1 MGPGRRAEN
10 TGMIRDPGPDP
21 VPSGA
26 DLAPPAP
33 VEINIAYGTEK
44 AKWLQ
49 AALREFEKTPA
60 GARSHINLIGM
71 GSVEGAHAILAG
83 EKPTPIHVWSPAS
96 SAYREVFVHEWSVR
110 HGGSPIG
117 RAQDLALT
125 PMVFVLWEKRYD
137 EFVRRYKTVTFRTIG
152 EAMAE
157 PGGWGSI
164 AGKPEWGLFK
174 FGHAHP
180 NQSNSGMLA
189 LVLMAYEFAGKHRDL
204 TLADVTR
211 PEFQEWFRS
220 FERALTRHGGKLTHS
235 TGTLMQEMVKR
246 GPSQYDGLLVYEN
259 LAVEY
264 MTLARE
270 HWGDDGVLRV
280 VYPDPNIWND
290 HPYYILDVPWSGPA
304 QRKAAG
310 EFLAFL
316 MTEPIQRLAVADGFR
331 PGNASVSPHYPG
343 SPLSENERHG
353 VRIDAAL
360 RLCDPPK
367 ADVLNALLSSFQRL
381 EP

>member
-1 MGPGRRAEN
+1 MGRGRTAEN
-10 TGMIRDPGPDP
+10 SGLIRDPGPDP
-21 VPSGA
+21 VPGA
-26 DLAPPAP
+26 GLAPPAP

-49 AALREFEKTPA
+49 AALREFEKTPS
-60 GARSHINLIGM
+60 GGRSRINLIGM
-71 GSVEGAHAILAG
+71 GSVEGALAILAG

-96 SAYREVFVHEWSVR
+96 SAYREVFVHEWSM
-110 HGGSPIG
+110 HHNSPPIA

-125 PMVFVLWEKRYD
+125 PMVFVLWERRYD
-137 EFVRRYKTVTFRTIG
+137 EFVKRYKTVTFRTIG

-204 TLADVTR
+204 TLDDITR
-211 PEFQEWFRS
+211 PDFQAWFRG
-220 FERALTRHGGKLTHS
+220 FERALSRHGGKLTHS

-246 GPSQYDGLLVYEN
+246 GPSQYDALLVYEN
-259 LAVEY
+259 LAIEY
-264 MTLARE
+264 MKLARE
-270 HWGDDGVLRV
+270 HWGDDGGLRV
-280 VYPDPNIWND
+280 IYPDPNIWND

-304 QRKAAG
+304 ERKAAA

-316 MTEPIQRLAVADGFR
+316 MTEPIQRLAVTDGFR
-331 PGNASVSPHYPG
+331 PGNPSVSRATP
-343 SPLSENERHG
+343 
-353 VRIDAAL
+353 AA
-360 RLCDPPK
+360 R
-367 ADVLNALLSSFQRL
+367 
-381 EP
+381 